1 MSGMIGS
8 TSCGEEVR
16 SANSKV
22 LSNDLFSLPS
32 EFNLY
37 QLVPPAMATCPG
49 GEPKLT
55 EWCCLLRRIK
65 HVQGVSPDSTQ

>member
-1 MSGMIGS
+1 MSGKIGS
-8 TSCGEEVR
+8 TSRGEEVR

-32 EFNLY
+32 EFSPHR
-37 QLVPPAMATCPG
+37 LVPPAMATCPG

-55 EWCCLLRRIK
+55 EWCCLLRIK
-65 HVQGVSPDSTQ
+65 HIQGVSPDSTQ